1 MADDLQVAVHDD
13 DVPGEYELVTG
24 EAVALDVRPASVI
37 LRAAGT
43 IIDWFAYIG
52 LYLLMVLIVGWL
64 FAESIDESFAQA
76 LSVAGLVIA
85 ILVVPTLVETASGGR
100 SLGKLAV
107 GARIV
112 RDDGG
117 AIALRHSFIRAL
129 VGVIE
134 IYMTFGGIAAVTGLL
149 NSKSKRLGDLLAG
162 TYSQHERVPQISTVV
177 HSVPLELTSWSQTAD
192 VAKLPDALSR
202 RISQFLDQSAKLA
215 PNSRARIAHELAT
228 EATPFVSPVP
238 NVHPELFLAGV
249 HAIRR
254 EREYAALMLEQN
266 QLTRLRPVLTG
277 QPHDFPTR

>member
-107 GARIV
+107 GAQI
-112 RDDGG
+112 G
-117 AIALRHSFIRAL
+117 RAH
-129 VGVIE
+129 V
-134 IYMTFGGIAAVTGLL
+134 
-149 NSKSKRLGDLLAG
+149 
-162 TYSQHERVPQISTVV
+162 
-177 HSVPLELTSWSQTAD
+177 
-192 VAKLPDALSR
+192 
-202 RISQFLDQSAKLA
+202 
-215 PNSRARIAHELAT
+215 
-228 EATPFVSPVP
+228 
-238 NVHPELFLAGV
+238 
-249 HAIRR
+249 
-254 EREYAALMLEQN
+254 
-266 QLTRLRPVLTG
+266 
-277 QPHDFPTR
+277 

>member
-1 MADDLQVAVHDD
+1 M
-13 DVPGEYELVTG
+13 
-24 EAVALDVRPASVI
+24 RPASVI

-52 LYLLMVLIVGWL
+52 LYLLMVLIVGWF

-85 ILVVPTLVETASGGR
+85 ILIVPTLVETASGGR
-100 SLGKLAV
+100 SLGKFAV

-117 AIALRHSFIRAL
+117 AIQLRHSFIRAL

-162 TYSQHERVPQISTVV
+162 TYSQHERVPQIATVV
-177 HSVPLELTSWSQTAD
+177 HGVPLELTLWSQTAD

-202 RISQFLDQSAKLA
+202 RISQFLDQAAKLT
-215 PNSRARIAHELAT
+215 PTSRARISHQLAN
-228 EATPFVSPVP
+228 EVAPFVSPIP
-238 NVHPELFLAGV
+238 QVHPELFLAGV

-254 EREYAALMLEQN
+254 EREYAALMLERN
-266 QLTRLRPVLTG
+266 QLARLHPVLTG

>member
-1 MADDLQVAVHDD
+1 MPDLQPAVHDE

-52 LYLLMVLIVGWL
+52 LYLLMVLIVGVL
-64 FAESIDESFAQA
+64 FADSLDAAFLRA
-76 LSVAGLVIA
+76 LSIAGLVFA
-85 ILVVPTLVETASGGR
+85 ILIVPTLVETATGGR

-117 AIALRHSFIRAL
+117 AIGLRHSFIRAL

-149 NSKSKRLGDLLAG
+149 NSRSKRLGDLLAG
-162 TYSQHERVPQISTVV
+162 TYSQHERVPQLTSTVFGI
-177 HSVPLELTSWSQTAD
+177 PPELAVWAETAD
-192 VAKLPDALSR
+192 VAPLPDALTR
-202 RISQFLDQSAKLA
+202 RISQFLQQANKLS
-215 PNSRARIAHELAT
+215 PTSRARIGAELAHEA
-228 EATPFVSPVP
+228 APFVSPVP
-238 NVHPELFLAGV
+238 QCHPEAFLTGV
-249 HAIRR
+249 HALRR
-254 EREYAALMLEQN
+254 EREYTALLLEQN
-266 QLTRLRPVLTG
+266 QLSRLRPVLTG